1 MGMDTGSRTPTA
13 ACRAIRTTA
22 TTTDRAST
30 TTTTAI
36 GTSMGTV
43 MSMNMG
49 MGMGM
54 GMITATTTTIATARR
69 TASDACPAIRITA
82 MTMADA
88 ASGPAALLRLMAWLS
103 PAFPVGSF
111 SYSHGLERAAH
122 DGLLRDAA
130 GLEDWL
136 GQLLAFGSARS
147 DAILFAE
154 AWRRA
159 RAGAD
164 LVELADLGEALAGA
178 EERHRETVLQ
188 GAAFARALAA
198 SGWHRVDLPANCS
211 YCIAVGAAAGVA
223 GVALDQALAAYLQA
237 FVSNLLQAG
246 IRFGLTGQD
255 GAVAAL
261 ARLEPAVLETAGA
274 AARSTLD
281 DLGSAAILSEIA
293 AMRHETQYSRLFR
306 S

>member
-1 MGMDTGSRTPTA
+1 MPEGR
-13 ACRAIRTTA
+13 
-22 TTTDRAST
+22 
-30 TTTTAI
+30 
-36 GTSMGTV
+36 
-43 MSMNMG
+43 
-49 MGMGM
+49 
-54 GMITATTTTIATARR
+54 
-69 TASDACPAIRITA
+69 
-82 MTMADA
+82 
-88 ASGPAALLRLMAWLS
+88 SGPAALLRLMAWLS

-130 GLEDWL
+130 SLEDWL
-136 GQLLAFGSARS
+136 AQLLAFGSARN

-164 LVELADLGEALAGA
+164 FSDLADLGEALAA
-178 EERHRETVLQ
+178 SEERHRETVLQ
-188 GAAFARALAA
+188 GAGFARALAA
-198 SGWHRVDLPANCS
+198 AGDPTRDLPANCP
-211 YCIAVGAAAGVA
+211 YCVAVGAAAGAA
-223 GVALDQALAAYLQA
+223 GVPLDQALAAFLQA

-246 IRFGLTGQD
+246 IRLGLTGQD

-261 ARLEPAVLETAGA
+261 AQLEPAILA
-274 AARSTLD
+274 AAGEAAGFTLD
-281 DLGSAAILSEIA
+281 DLGSAAILSDIA